1 MLEVGICQGANL
13 AVRTRKRVGCPYKRF
28 ARKQVESKDVPRSVW
43 RRVDITMSSSSGK
56 LTSRTDTFQARDG
69 RLGCHVGIVADNVP
83 GSYSNRDLEK
93 EKRVKLEVQDA

>member
-1 MLEVGICQGANL
+1 VLEVGICQDANL
-13 AVRTRKRVGCPYKRF
+13 AVRTRKRVGCPYNRF

-69 RLGCHVGIVADNVP
+69 ILGCHVGIVAENVP
-83 GSYSNRDLEK
+83 GSYSKQKQRPGKKKK
-93 EKRVKLEVQDA
+93 E